1 MEQYVVMAGV
11 GATLVWFLISLLL
24 KKDSIQKSFTSAAIF
39 AVSYVLAGF
48 AYNFINKMATNFS
61 LNTYSVGLITA
72 VGWFLFA
79 MVVQKKSL
87 EKSLHSTVLYVL
99 FYVLAELIYHAVKNL
114 HF

>member
-1 MEQYVVMAGV
+1 MEHFVVMFV
-11 GATLVWFLISLLL
+11 LCATFFWFLISLLL

>member
-48 AYNFINKMATNFS
+48 AYNFINKIIS
-61 LNTYSVGLITA
+61 RICL
-72 VGWFLFA
+72 
-79 MVVQKKSL
+79 
-87 EKSLHSTVLYVL
+87 
-99 FYVLAELIYHAVKNL
+99 
-114 HF
+114 